1 MISLTLRLKGLS
13 PMLMHSDRYA
23 NPLDPDTKEHKRL
36 TSKRKK
42 TDEDHAAIAYS
53 EWKGGLYFDERLG
66 PYLPSINVRS
76 CLVEGAK
83 LNKLGA
89 AMQRGTIILEDKLAL
104 KYSGPR
110 TIDGLW
116 GNARF
121 RDCRSVVVSRQRLM
135 RYRPCFPEW
144 EAELE
149 ITFDPQI
156 IEADQILQSAE
167 NAGKFIGLG
176 DFRPNKGGSFGR
188 FEVETI

>member
-1 MISLTLRLKGLS
+1 MIPLQMKITGMS
-13 PMLMHSDRYA
+13 PLLMHSDRYA

-42 TDEDHAAIAYS
+42 TDDDHADIAFS
-53 EWKGGLYFDERLG
+53 EWKGGLYFDEKLG
-66 PYLPSINVRS
+66 PYLPSINIRS

-83 LNKLGA
+83 LNKNGA
-89 AMQRGTIILEDKLAL
+89 SMQRGTVILEDKLRL
-104 KYSGPR
+104 EYQGPR

-116 GNARF
+116 NDNRF
-121 RDCRSVVVSRQRLM
+121 RDARSVVVSRARLM
-135 RYRPCFPEW
+135 RYRPLFPDW
-144 EAELE
+144 SVMVE
-149 ITFDPQI
+149 IHFDPQI

-188 FEVETI
+188 FSVEAL